1 MKNKLTREDLMAIIL
16 CLQKTCF
23 IDIRDCEDLEEIKQV
38 ACGTVC
44 ILLNLC
50 FGEYNSEL
58 IWLYA
63 IGSDKNK
70 FESIDELY
78 NYLLDPYSGIVQK
91 DSALTISQLRQL
103 FPNEEMFKLFEE
115 TINKTC

>member
-23 IDIRDCEDLEEIKQV
+23 VDIRDCEDLAEIKQL

-63 IGSDKNK
+63 IDSDKNK

-78 NYLLDPYSGIVQK
+78 DYLSDPYSSIVQK
-91 DSALTISQLRQL
+91 DSALTIPQLREL
-103 FPNEEMFKLFEE
+103 FPNEEMFKFFEE
-115 TINKTC
+115 TINEI